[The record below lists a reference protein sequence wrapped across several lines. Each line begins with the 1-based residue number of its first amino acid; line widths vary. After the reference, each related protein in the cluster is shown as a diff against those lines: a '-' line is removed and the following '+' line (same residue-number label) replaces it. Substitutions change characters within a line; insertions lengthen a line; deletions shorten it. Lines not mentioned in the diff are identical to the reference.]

1 MRYLVYLKEKLLWL
15 NTKAK
20 EKGFQKKTGVILLLA
35 LGLLALVYLRYS
47 LTHIGTDNGYI
58 NANVVRVAAQVSG
71 RIKRL
76 PIRNHQK
83 VHQGDLLFQIDP
95 SPYQLMVQQAEAHLG
110 VVVQQNKAL
119 EAEIEEAA
127 AQVATCAAELH
138 LAELTQQRTKLLVTK
153 KFLPPDREDQA
164 DATLKATQAA
174 LEAAEAHHKQSKC
187 ALGEPGDKNEQLAEA
202 TAALRQAKLRLSY
215 TQVTAAAEGYIANL
229 DLQEGSVI
237 GEGIPLFA
245 LINSQSYWV
254 DANFKETEIKG
265 IKPGQRALIQVDIY
279 PGHTFHGQVESINGS
294 SGSAFSLLPP
304 QNATGNWVKVTQRVP
319 VKISLL
325 DLDDRY
331 PLRVGATASVV
342 IAFN

>member
-1 MRYLVYLKEKLLWL
+1 MLTLDTVPVTLMPAMAGIV
-15 NTKAK
+15 N
-20 EKGFQKKTGVILLLA
+20 ILI
-35 LGLLALVYLRYS
+35 Y
-47 LTHIGTDNGYI
+47 
-58 NANVVRVAAQVSG
+58 
-71 RIKRL
+71 
-76 PIRNHQK
+76 
-83 VHQGDLLFQIDP
+83 
-95 SPYQLMVQQAEAHLG
+95 

-254 DANFKETEIKG
+254 DSNFKETEIKG
-265 IKPGQRALIQVDIY
+265 IKPGQWALLPRRSTLTSCSSRIRC
-279 PGHTFHGQVESINGS
+279 FHFAS